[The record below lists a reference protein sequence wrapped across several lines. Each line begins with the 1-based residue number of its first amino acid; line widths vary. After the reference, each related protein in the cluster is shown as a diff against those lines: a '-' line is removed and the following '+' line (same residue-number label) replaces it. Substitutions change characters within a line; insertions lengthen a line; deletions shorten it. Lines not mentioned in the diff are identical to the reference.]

1 MNYDDFVR
9 GAGQVLAKTG
19 DGDFKMVSMPNDIGV
34 DSTIKVLEEGRFL
47 GGQGKEYKELIEGGG
62 DLVNVKGMDWD
73 EKNKLKHKAGELS
86 GSDET
91 GFMHQEKGE
100 KFKKA
105 LNRYKKLFGKASK
118 TLPMLGILDIFN
130 MKKEYDQIMAGEH
143 PSGITSTAEKE
154 AAKVYADGGIISLA
168 EGGEVKKTWKEK
180 RAERKQRNIRR
191 EAEKRRSEGDTS
203 KYVQEYFGGEFGTD
217 NRVAQAEKQ
226 KQADTLRQDILNR
239 AKVGNISA
247 ADFKNG
253 RQKLNMSPDEYHNF
267 MRGITTDYPDKYAE
281 MFPKSAGIPQLLSK
295 VFSNFPGINMA
306 QNIMRSIQ
314 GSDLG
319 TMTGDIKNLI
329 TGNKATNPDAVSIV
343 DNDWSEVSGDA
354 YNQVF
359 KKDPKTIESIM
370 QDNTLSSF
378 DKQIAI
384 DQLSGYNDATQY
396 EWEKMGLGSGL
407 DTESGFPEGLSGL
420 LQENPELSLNDILQG
435 TGGFRGDETFSETI
449 EDVPAAYAQFP
460 DQGNTGFPWKMSE
473 SGHQLDPALNPGLDL
488 SSYGDPGIE
497 SWTPAKEQKLNA
509 LLAQLMQGYDNGV
522 GSLTEPNIDAL
533 KAQIMGNPVTPNFG
547 DLSELY
553 GINANTFNPE
563 AYIQEQMALGNPP
576 NINTGLF
583 NRGGIASLQYG
594 GQPGPF
600 SDPTTVTDEETYDI
614 QPLQMDPGIMGIGDL
629 EDLFEEAK
637 VKESIYDKLKY
648 VNNTMHG

>member
-1 MNYDDFVR
+1 MPGETQKTLKEKKWGKY
-9 GAGQVLAKTG
+9 AGPSKSKPTVSKESTG
-19 DGDFKMVSMPNDIGV
+19 RSAAIQKGIAENWQK
-34 DSTIKVLEEGRFL
+34 
-47 GGQGKEYKELIEGGG
+47 GQ
-62 DLVNVKGMDWD
+62 D
-73 EKNKLKHKAGELS
+73 
-86 GSDET
+86 
-91 GFMHQEKGE
+91 
-100 KFKKA
+100 KKA
-105 LNRYKKLFGKASK
+105 
-118 TLPMLGILDIFN
+118 
-130 MKKEYDQIMAGEH
+130 
-143 PSGITSTAEKE
+143 
-154 AAKVYADGGIISLA
+154 
-168 EGGEVKKTWKEK
+168 
-180 RAERKQRNIRR
+180 
-191 EAEKRRSEGDTS
+191 
-203 KYVQEYFGGEFGTD
+203 
-217 NRVAQAEKQ
+217 
-226 KQADTLRQDILNR
+226 
-239 AKVGNISA
+239 A
-247 ADFKNG
+247 ADAARADIIKRSQTGNVDREDYRGG
-253 RQKLNMSPDEYHNF
+253 RHKYGMSVDDYHN
-267 MRGITTDYPDKYAE
+267 MMGTVPQKKYGE
-281 MFPKSAGIPQLLSK
+281 MFPYSAGIPQLLSK
-295 VFSNFPGINMA
+295 VFSKFPGINMA
-306 QNIMRSIQ
+306 GNIMRSIQ

-319 TMTGDIKNLI
+319 TMTGDLIGNPLKNLYQNIKGSDLGTMTGDIKNLI
-329 TGNKATNPDAVSIV
+329 TGSDLGTMTKDIKNLVTGNQATNPDAVSIV
-343 DNDWSEVSGDA
+343 DNNWITKKENKPENLDWWDVDA
-354 YNQVF
+354 TTADENRMISPMDQGLAEYYNQL
-359 KKDPKTIESIM
+359 KM
-370 QDNTLSSF
+370 QGP
-378 DKQIAI
+378 QGEEII
-384 DQLSGYNDATQY
+384 DD
-396 EWEKMGLGSGL
+396 
-407 DTESGFPEGLSGL
+407 
-420 LQENPELSLNDILQG
+420 
-435 TGGFRGDETFSETI
+435 FSETI

-553 GINANTFNPE
+553 GINANAFNPE

-600 SDPTTVTDEETYDI
+600 SDPTTVTEEETYDI